1 MSCRLPRTGPPDPVN
16 ESTEHRYGR
25 TATVT
30 GTRTRGATVT
40 RYATERTG
48 FAARVDGGRRAAT
61 RVATVLRSAAR
72 WLGET
77 VSPAGWL
84 LLGVAIGGALA
95 AVLWGWAE
103 AWVAAAIATALLVV
117 CVPFLLGRHDY
128 AIRLEL
134 DRDRVIAGSEV
145 TGELDVVNRGRRA
158 SLPVLLDIPVGEGLV
173 EAHIPLLRATAQ
185 HRESIT
191 ISAARRGV
199 IPVGPMT
206 ISRGDPLGIL
216 RREQAW
222 PEVQT
227 IYVHPVTTPIPST
240 SAGLMRDL
248 EGAATSTIVD
258 SDLAFHAIRDYLPGD
273 SRRHV
278 HWKSTAKTGQLM
290 VRQYEETRR
299 SRIAVVLDLDAER
312 YTSDDEFELAVS
324 AAASLALQAV
334 RDGREVLVTT
344 SAEIPEHALGIVHS
358 IRTLPTL
365 TPRAMLDGMSEL
377 DASVFVMPL
386 EQVARMTAQASPQLS
401 MVFAVTGSQQ
411 PVDRLRAAA
420 IAFPSDVTTIAVRCE
435 PGAEPTLRSARELR
449 VITIGMLH
457 DLGQLMARGAAS

>member
-1 MSCRLPRTGPPDPVN
+1 
-16 ESTEHRYGR
+16 
-25 TATVT
+25 
-30 GTRTRGATVT
+30 
-40 RYATERTG
+40 
-48 FAARVDGGRRAAT
+48 
-61 RVATVLRSAAR
+61 
-72 WLGET
+72 
-77 VSPAGWL
+77 
-84 LLGVAIGGALA
+84 
-95 AVLWGWAE
+95 
-103 AWVAAAIATALLVV
+103 
-117 CVPFLLGRHDY
+117 
-128 AIRLEL
+128 
-134 DRDRVIAGSEV
+134 
-145 TGELDVVNRGRRA
+145 
-158 SLPVLLDIPVGEGLV
+158 V
-173 EAHIPLLRATAQ
+173 EAHIPLLRAGAE
-185 HRESIT
+185 HREQIT
-191 ISAARRGV
+191 ISAPRRGV

-299 SRIAVVLDLDAER
+299 SRIAVVLDLDAAR

-334 RDGREVLVTT
+334 RDGREVLITT
-344 SAEIPEHALGIVHS
+344 SAEIPEHSLGIVHS
-358 IRTLPTL
+358 IRELPTL

-377 DASVFVMPL
+377 DASVLVMPL
-386 EQVARMTAQASPQLS
+386 EQVARMTAQSSPHVS
-401 MVFAVTGSQQ
+401 MVFAVTGSLQ
-411 PVDRLRAAA
+411 PVERLRATAV
-420 IAFPSDVTTIAVRCE
+420 AFPSDVAVIAVRCE

>member
-1 MSCRLPRTGPPDPVN
+1 MN
-16 ESTEHRYGR
+16 ESTELRYGR
-25 TATVT
+25 TSTVT

-48 FAARVDGGRRAAT
+48 FAASVEEGRRAAT
-61 RVATVLRSAAR
+61 RVGRVLRAAGA
-72 WLGET
+72 WLAET
-77 VSPAGWL
+77 VSPAGWM
-84 LLGVAIGGALA
+84 LLGVAVVGLVAGIA
-95 AVLWGWAE
+95 WGWAE
-103 AWVAAAIATALLVV
+103 AWVLAAVALVLLVA
-117 CVPFLLGRHDY
+117 CMPFLLGRHDY
-128 AIRLEL
+128 AIRLVL
-134 DRDRVIAGSEV
+134 DRDRVVAGAEV
-145 TGELDVVNRGRRA
+145 TGELDIANRGSRA

-173 EAHIPLLRATAQ
+173 EAHIPLLRARAE
-185 HRESIT
+185 HREQIT

-248 EGAATSTIVD
+248 EGASTSTIVD

-299 SRIAVVLDLDAER
+299 SHIAVLLDLDAER

-334 RDGREVLVTT
+334 RDGREVLITT
-344 SAEIPEHALGIVHS
+344 SAEIPEHAMGIVHS
-358 IRTLPTL
+358 IRELPTI

-377 DASVFVMPL
+377 DASVLVMPL
-386 EQVARMTAQASPQLS
+386 EQVARMTAQSSPQLS
-401 MVFAVTGSQQ
+401 MVFAVTGSLQ
-411 PVDRLRAAA
+411 PVNRLRATAV
-420 IAFPSDVTTIAVRCE
+420 AFPSDVTAIAVRCE

-449 VITIGMLH
+449 VVTIGMLH
-457 DLGQLMARGAAS
+457 DLGHLMARGAAS

>member
-1 MSCRLPRTGPPDPVN
+1 VN
-16 ESTEHRYGR
+16 DSTEVRYGR

-30 GTRTRGATVT
+30 GTRTRGSTVT

-48 FAARVDGGRRAAT
+48 FAASVEEGRRAAT
-61 RVATVLRSAAR
+61 RVGTVLRAGGR
-72 WLGET
+72 WLAET

-84 LLGVAIGGALA
+84 LLGVTVLGLVAALVWA
-95 AVLWGWAE
+95 WAE
-103 AWVAAAIATALLVV
+103 AWVVAAIAVVLLVA

-128 AIRLEL
+128 TIRLTL

-145 TGELDVVNRGRRA
+145 TGELDVTNRGGRA
-158 SLPVLLDIPVGEGLV
+158 ALPVLLDIPVGEGLV
-173 EAHIPLLRATAQ
+173 EAHIPLLRADAE
-185 HRESIT
+185 HREHIT
-191 ISAARRGV
+191 IAATRRGV

-248 EGAATSTIVD
+248 EGAATSKIVD

-299 SRIAVVLDLDAER
+299 SRIAVVLDLDAAR

-334 RDGREVLVTT
+334 RDGREVLITT
-344 SAEIPEHALGIVHS
+344 SAEIPEHSLGIVHS
-358 IRTLPTL
+358 IRELPTL

-377 DASVFVMPL
+377 DASVLVMPL
-386 EQVARMTAQASPQLS
+386 EQVARMTAQSSPHVS
-401 MVFAVTGSQQ
+401 MVFAVTGSLQ
-411 PVDRLRAAA
+411 PVERLRATAV
-420 IAFPSDVTTIAVRCE
+420 AFPSDVAVIAVRCE

-449 VITIGMLH
+449 VVTIGMLH

>member
-1 MSCRLPRTGPPDPVN
+1 MND
-16 ESTEHRYGR
+16 STEVRYGR

-30 GTRTRGATVT
+30 GTRTRGTTVT

-48 FAARVDGGRRAAT
+48 FAASVDGGRRAAT
-61 RVATVLRSAAR
+61 RVGTVLRGGGR
-72 WLGET
+72 WLAET

-84 LLGVAIGGALA
+84 LLATAASGLVAALAWGWTEAWVLVVVA
-95 AVLWGWAE
+95 AVL
-103 AWVAAAIATALLVV
+103 LLA

-128 AIRLEL
+128 AIGLVLE
-134 DRDRVIAGSEV
+134 RDRVVAGTEI
-145 TGELDVVNRGRRA
+145 TGELDIANRGSRA
-158 SLPVLLDIPVGEGLV
+158 ALPVLLDIPVGEGLV
-173 EAHIPLLRATAQ
+173 EAHIPLLRAGAE
-185 HRESIT
+185 HREQIT
-191 ISAARRGV
+191 IAAARRGV

-216 RREQAW
+216 RREQGW
-222 PEVQT
+222 SEVQT
-227 IYVHPVTTPIPST
+227 IYVHPVTVPIPST

-248 EGAATSTIVD
+248 EGASTSTIVD

-299 SRIAVVLDLDAER
+299 SHIAVVLDLDATR
-312 YTSDDEFELAVS
+312 YASDDEFELAVS

-334 RDGREVLVTT
+334 RDGREVLITT
-344 SAEIPEHALGIVHS
+344 SAEIPEHAVGKMHS
-358 IRTLPTL
+358 IRELPTI
-365 TPRAMLDGMSEL
+365 TPRTMLDGMSEV

-386 EQVARMTAQASPQLS
+386 EQVARMTAQSSPQLS
-401 MVFAVTGSQQ
+401 MVFAVTGSLQ
-411 PVDRLRAAA
+411 PIERMRATAV
-420 IAFPSDVTTIAVRCE
+420 AFPSDVAAIAVRCE
-435 PGAEPTLRSARELR
+435 PGAEPTLRTARELR

-457 DLGQLMARGAAS
+457 DLGHLLARGAAS

>member
-1 MSCRLPRTGPPDPVN
+1 MN
-16 ESTEHRYGR
+16 ESTETRYGR

-30 GTRTRGATVT
+30 GTRTRGATLT

-48 FAARVDGGRRAAT
+48 FAASVDEGRRAAS
-61 RVATVLRSAAR
+61 RVAKVLRATAQ

-84 LLGVAIGGALA
+84 LFGAAAAGLAAALA
-95 AVLWGWAE
+95 WHWAE
-103 AWVAAAIATALLVV
+103 AWVVAAIALVLLVA

-128 AIRLEL
+128 AIRLVL
-134 DRDRVIAGSEV
+134 DRDRVVAGSEI
-145 TGELDVVNRGRRA
+145 TGELDVANRGARA

-173 EAHIPLLRATAQ
+173 EAHIPLLRAGAQ
-185 HRESIT
+185 HREQIT

-240 SAGLMRDL
+240 SAGFLRDL
-248 EGAATSTIVD
+248 EGATTTTIVD
-258 SDLAFHAIRDYLPGD
+258 SDLAFHAIRDYVQGD

-299 SRIAVVLDLDAER
+299 SRIAVLLDLHAER

-324 AAASLALQAV
+324 AAASLARQAL
-334 RDGREVLVTT
+334 RDGREVLITT
-344 SAEIPEHALGIVHS
+344 SAEIPEHSLGIVHS
-358 IRTLPTL
+358 IRELPTI

-377 DASVFVMPL
+377 DAGVLVMPL
-386 EQVARMTAQASPQLS
+386 EQVARMTAQSSPEVS
-401 MVFAVTGSQQ
+401 MVFAVTGSLQ
-411 PVDRLRAAA
+411 PVDRLRATAV
-420 IAFPSDVTTIAVRCE
+420 AFPADVTVAAVRCE

-457 DLGQLMARGAAS
+457 DLGQLLARGAAS

>member
-1 MSCRLPRTGPPDPVN
+1 VN
-16 ESTEHRYGR
+16 DSTEVRYGR

-30 GTRTRGATVT
+30 GTRTRGSTVT

-48 FAARVDGGRRAAT
+48 LAASVEEGRRAAT
-61 RVATVLRSAAR
+61 RVGRVLRAGAR
-72 WLGET
+72 WLAET

-84 LLGVAIGGALA
+84 LLGAAAVGLVGALA
-95 AVLWGWAE
+95 WGWTE
-103 AWVAAAIATALLVV
+103 AWVVAVIATVLLLA

-128 AIRLEL
+128 AIRLTL

-145 TGELDVVNRGRRA
+145 TGELDVTNRGGRA
-158 SLPVLLDIPVGEGLV
+158 ALPVLLDIPVGEGLV
-173 EAHIPLLRATAQ
+173 EAHIPLLRADAE
-185 HRESIT
+185 HREQIT
-191 ISAARRGV
+191 IAAAKRGV

-206 ISRGDPLGIL
+206 IARGDPLGIL

-334 RDGREVLVTT
+334 RDGREVVITT
-344 SAEIPEHALGIVHS
+344 SAEIPEHSLGIVHS
-358 IRTLPTL
+358 IRELPTL
-365 TPRAMLDGMSEL
+365 TPRGMLDGMSEL
-377 DASVFVMPL
+377 DASVLVMPL
-386 EQVARMTAQASPQLS
+386 EQVARMTAQSSPQLS
-401 MVFAVTGSQQ
+401 MVFAVTGSLQ
-411 PVDRLRAAA
+411 PVDRLRATAV
-420 IAFPSDVTTIAVRCE
+420 AFPSDVAVIAVRCE

>member
-1 MSCRLPRTGPPDPVN
+1 MND
-16 ESTEHRYGR
+16 STEVRYGR

-30 GTRTRGATVT
+30 GTRTRGSTVT

-48 FAARVDGGRRAAT
+48 LAASVEEGRRAAT
-61 RVATVLRSAAR
+61 RVGRVLRAGAR
-72 WLGET
+72 WLAET

-84 LLGVAIGGALA
+84 LLGAAAVGLVGALA
-95 AVLWGWAE
+95 WGWTE
-103 AWVAAAIATALLVV
+103 AWVVAVIATVLLLA

-128 AIRLEL
+128 AIRLTL

-145 TGELDVVNRGRRA
+145 TGELDVTNRGGRA
-158 SLPVLLDIPVGEGLV
+158 ALPVLLDIPVGEGLV
-173 EAHIPLLRATAQ
+173 EAHIPLLRADAE
-185 HRESIT
+185 HREQIT
-191 ISAARRGV
+191 IAAAKRGV

-206 ISRGDPLGIL
+206 IARGDPLGIL

-334 RDGREVLVTT
+334 RDGREVVITT
-344 SAEIPEHALGIVHS
+344 SAEIPEHSLGIVHS
-358 IRTLPTL
+358 IRELPTL
-365 TPRAMLDGMSEL
+365 TPRGMLDGMSEL
-377 DASVFVMPL
+377 DASVLVMPL
-386 EQVARMTAQASPQLS
+386 EQVARMTAQSSPQLS
-401 MVFAVTGSQQ
+401 MVFAVTGSLQ
-411 PVDRLRAAA
+411 PVDRLRATAV
-420 IAFPSDVTTIAVRCE
+420 AFPSDVAVIAVRCE

>member
-1 MSCRLPRTGPPDPVN
+1 VN
-16 ESTEHRYGR
+16 ESTELRYGH
-25 TATVT
+25 TSTVT
-30 GTRTRGATVT
+30 GTRTRGLTVT

-48 FAARVDGGRRAAT
+48 FAARVEGGRRAAT
-61 RVATVLRSAAR
+61 RVGKVLRATAG

-77 VSPAGWL
+77 VSAAGWL
-84 LLGVAIGGALA
+84 LVAVVAAGLVAALA
-95 AVLWGWAE
+95 WGWAE
-103 AWVAAAIATALLVV
+103 AWVAAAIAAVLLVA

-128 AIRLEL
+128 GIRLEL
-134 DRDRVIAGSEV
+134 DRDRVVAGSEV
-145 TGELDVVNRGRRA
+145 TGELDVTNRSTRA
-158 SLPVLLDIPVGEGLV
+158 ALPVLLDIPVGEGLV
-173 EAHIPLLRATAQ
+173 EAHIPLLRGGAQ
-185 HRESIT
+185 HREQIT
-191 ISAARRGV
+191 IAAAKRGV

-206 ISRGDPLGIL
+206 IARGDPLGVL

-248 EGAATSTIVD
+248 EGATTSTIVD

-299 SRIAVVLDLDAER
+299 SRIAVVLDLDATR

-334 RDGREVLVTT
+334 RDGREVVITA
-344 SAEIPEHALGIVHS
+344 SAEIPEHAMGIVHS
-358 IRTLPTL
+358 IRTLPTI

-377 DASVFVMPL
+377 DASEYVMPL
-386 EQVARMTAQASPQLS
+386 EQVARMAAQSSPQLS
-401 MVFAVTGSQQ
+401 MVFAVTGSLQ
-411 PVDRLRAAA
+411 PVERLRATAV
-420 IAFPSDVTTIAVRCE
+420 AFPSDVTAIAVRCE

-457 DLGQLMARGAAS
+457 DLGHLMARGAAS

>member
-1 MSCRLPRTGPPDPVN
+1 VN
-16 ESTEHRYGR
+16 ESTELRYGR
-25 TATVT
+25 TSTVT
-30 GTRTRGATVT
+30 GTRTRGSTVT

-48 FAARVDGGRRAAT
+48 FAASVDEGRRAAT
-61 RVATVLRSAAR
+61 RVGTVLRAAGG
-72 WLGET
+72 WLAET

-84 LLGVAIGGALA
+84 LLGVAAGGLVAALA
-95 AVLWGWAE
+95 WGWAE
-103 AWVAAAIATALLVV
+103 AWVVAAIAAVLLVA

-128 AIRLEL
+128 AIRLVL
-134 DRDRVIAGSEV
+134 DRDRVVAGSEV
-145 TGELDVVNRGRRA
+145 MGELDIAHRGGRA

-173 EAHIPLLRATAQ
+173 EAHIPLLRAGAE
-185 HRESIT
+185 HREHIT
-191 ISAARRGV
+191 IAAARRGV

-206 ISRGDPLGIL
+206 ISRGDPLGVL

-248 EGAATSTIVD
+248 EGAATSNIVD

-299 SRIAVVLDLDAER
+299 SRIAVVLDLDADR

-334 RDGREVLVTT
+334 RDGREVLITT
-344 SAEIPEHALGIVHS
+344 SAEIPEHAMGIVHS
-358 IRTLPTL
+358 IRELPTL

-377 DASVFVMPL
+377 DASVLVMPL
-386 EQVARMTAQASPQLS
+386 EQVARMTAQSSPQLS
-401 MVFAVTGSQQ
+401 MVFAVTGSLQ
-411 PVDRLRAAA
+411 PVDRLRATAV
-420 IAFPSDVTTIAVRCE
+420 AFPSDVAAIAVRCE

-449 VITIGMLH
+449 VITIGALH
-457 DLGQLMARGAAS
+457 DLGHLMARGAAS

>member
-1 MSCRLPRTGPPDPVN
+1 VN
-16 ESTEHRYGR
+16 DSTEVRYGR

-30 GTRTRGATVT
+30 GTRTRGSTVT

-48 FAARVDGGRRAAT
+48 FSASVEEGRRAAT
-61 RVATVLRSAAR
+61 RVGTVLRAGGR
-72 WLGET
+72 WLAET

-84 LLGVAIGGALA
+84 LLGVTVLGLVAALVWA
-95 AVLWGWAE
+95 WAE
-103 AWVAAAIATALLVV
+103 AWVVAAIAVVLLVA

-128 AIRLEL
+128 TIRLTL

-145 TGELDVVNRGRRA
+145 TGELDVTNRGARA
-158 SLPVLLDIPVGEGLV
+158 ALPVLLDIPVGEGLV
-173 EAHIPLLRATAQ
+173 EAHIPLLRADAE
-185 HRESIT
+185 HRERIT
-191 ISAARRGV
+191 IAAARRGV

-248 EGAATSTIVD
+248 EGAATTNIVD

-299 SRIAVVLDLDAER
+299 SRIAVLLDLDASR

-334 RDGREVLVTT
+334 RDGREVLITT
-344 SAEIPEHALGIVHS
+344 SAEIPEHSLGIVHS
-358 IRTLPTL
+358 IRELPTL

-386 EQVARMTAQASPQLS
+386 EQVARMTAQSSPELS
-401 MVFAVTGSQQ
+401 MVFAVTGSLQ
-411 PVDRLRAAA
+411 PVERLRATAV
-420 IAFPSDVTTIAVRCE
+420 AFPSDVSVVAVRCE

-457 DLGQLMARGAAS
+457 DLGQLMARGAAA

>member
-1 MSCRLPRTGPPDPVN
+1 
-16 ESTEHRYGR
+16 
-25 TATVT
+25 
-30 GTRTRGATVT
+30 
-40 RYATERTG
+40 
-48 FAARVDGGRRAAT
+48 
-61 RVATVLRSAAR
+61 
-72 WLGET
+72 
-77 VSPAGWL
+77 
-84 LLGVAIGGALA
+84 
-95 AVLWGWAE
+95 
-103 AWVAAAIATALLVV
+103 
-117 CVPFLLGRHDY
+117 
-128 AIRLEL
+128 
-134 DRDRVIAGSEV
+134 
-145 TGELDVVNRGRRA
+145 
-158 SLPVLLDIPVGEGLV
+158 VLLDIPVGEGLV
-173 EAHIPLLRATAQ
+173 EAHIPLLRADAE
-185 HRESIT
+185 HREHIT
-191 ISAARRGV
+191 IAATRRGV

-248 EGAATSTIVD
+248 EGAATSKIVD

-299 SRIAVVLDLDAER
+299 SRIAVVLDLDAAR

-334 RDGREVLVTT
+334 RDGREVLITT
-344 SAEIPEHALGIVHS
+344 SAEIPEHSLGIVHS
-358 IRTLPTL
+358 IRELPTL

-377 DASVFVMPL
+377 DASVLVMPL
-386 EQVARMTAQASPQLS
+386 EQVARMTAQSSPHVS
-401 MVFAVTGSQQ
+401 MVFAVTGSLQ
-411 PVDRLRAAA
+411 PVERLRATAV
-420 IAFPSDVTTIAVRCE
+420 AFPSDVAVIAVRCE

-449 VITIGMLH
+449 VVTIGMLH